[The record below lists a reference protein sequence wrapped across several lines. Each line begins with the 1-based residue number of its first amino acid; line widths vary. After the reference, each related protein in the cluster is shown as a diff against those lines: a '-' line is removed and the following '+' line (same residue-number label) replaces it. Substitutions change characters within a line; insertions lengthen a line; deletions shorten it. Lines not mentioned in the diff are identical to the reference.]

1 MGCSSCVFAASDRY
15 LVWYVARAGRLREV
29 GVRLVCTGRAGNV
42 VEIRPPLVCSRDNT
56 DFLAETFDR
65 VLRTVEPEPGRSG
78 GDTGRP

>member
-1 MGCSSCVFAASDRY
+1 M
-15 LVWYVARAGRLREV
+15 
-29 GVRLVCTGRAGNV
+29 RLVCTGRAGNV